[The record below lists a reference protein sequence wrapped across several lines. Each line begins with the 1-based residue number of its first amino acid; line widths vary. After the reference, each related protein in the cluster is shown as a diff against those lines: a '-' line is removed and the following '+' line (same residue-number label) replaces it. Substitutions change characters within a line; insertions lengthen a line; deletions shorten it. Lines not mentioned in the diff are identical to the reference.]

1 MTCSTRAETG
11 RHRGI
16 RAGPEKW
23 DGIRENEEHDLS
35 EWPGHDWA
43 VISPQS
49 RPLIGQA
56 ASILASDWLRDGVS
70 LADRELPR
78 WSGH

>member
-1 MTCSTRAETG
+1 MEK
-11 RHRGI
+11 
-16 RAGPEKW
+16 KW

-43 VISPQS
+43 VISSQS
-49 RPLIGQA
+49 WPLIGPA
-56 ASILASDWLRDGVS
+56 ASILASHWLRESLS
-70 LADRELPR
+70 LASRELSR